1 MLKSKDL
8 VHRIELQITLYKSFI
23 LVWVFCSYID
33 DNTGKAVIKKYS
45 SLENAV
51 VDDVRTFCCSVHVL
65 FQLCFKRLPRPFECV
80 CYLLWLVV
88 GKNSR

>member
-1 MLKSKDL
+1 MLKIKDL
-8 VHRIELQITLYKSFI
+8 VQRIEPEVTLYKSLI

-51 VDDVRTFCCSVHVL
+51 VDDVRTFCCSVNVL
-65 FQLCFKRLPRPFECV
+65 FQFCFKKDSLVLVNAFAIFCG
-80 CYLLWLVV
+80 WL
-88 GKNSR
+88 

>member
-1 MLKSKDL
+1 MLKIKDL
-8 VHRIELQITLYKSFI
+8 VHRIELQITLNKSFI

-51 VDDVRTFCCSVHVL
+51 VDDVRTFVVQYTVCFSFVL
-65 FQLCFKRLPRPFECV
+65 RKTPLSL
-80 CYLLWLVV
+80 
-88 GKNSR
+88 